1 MPNVHT
7 LRDIENRGMVESPL
21 SKHILLDHQLG
32 SICELELEKA
42 LRDSIK
48 TASDIANDYKD
59 LQDIYLER
67 VKDFNRICSG
77 FNNKFSQLNTANT
90 ELKAKYSAEIKSL
103 KSSIKTLKRELT
115 LAQKASFADK
125 VKILSLETKVVELE
139 GKLEDL
145 KLNLVFHNSNVVGGV
160 IEEPAQINSFKP
172 KEIDSLKLELEQ
184 IKENFNSKKHEI
196 ECMEK
201 GIEVTHE
208 ITNRERD
215 VLSLARLNLIEKN
228 SRLRELVSKKNNE

>member
-1 MPNVHT
+1 M
-7 LRDIENRGMVESPL
+7 RG
-21 SKHILLDHQLG
+21 
-32 SICELELEKA
+32 
-42 LRDSIK
+42 SIK

-115 LAQKASFADK
+115 LAQKASSSDK
-125 VKILSLETKVVELE
+125 VTILSLEAKVRELE
-139 GKLEDL
+139 GKLEDIDL
-145 KLNLVFHNSNVVGGV
+145 ERTYHDLDAVGGLL
-160 IEEPAQINSFKP
+160 EEPAQINTSVIDDP
-172 KEIDSLKLELEQ
+172 KEIDSLRLELEQ
-184 IKENFNSKKHEI
+184 ANENLNLKEYTI

-201 GIEVTHE
+201 G
-208 ITNRERD
+208 
-215 VLSLARLNLIEKN
+215 
-228 SRLRELVSKKNNE
+228 